1 MWLLDAN
8 MDIHLVD
15 LLRGYGIR
23 SEAATRR
30 GWCALT
36 NGQLVAAAGKA
47 GFTCVL
53 TQDRRFA
60 KSAGRSLKSHPDL
73 CIVVVCLAQRPW
85 RDYLD
90 QFHQAWTNEPI
101 TPVAGRVI
109 QWPTPSSAGPAP
121 KLSVGGD

>member
-8 MDIHLVD
+8 MDVHLTD
-15 LLRGYGIR
+15 LLRGYRIG

-30 GWCALT
+30 GWGALT

-60 KSAGRSLKSHPDL
+60 KSAARSLESHPDL
-73 CIVVVCLAQRPW
+73 CIVVVGLPQRPW
-85 RDYLD
+85 RDYLE
-90 QFHQAWTNEPI
+90 QFRQAWSHEPI
-101 TPVAGRVI
+101 TPVAGRAI
-109 QWPTPSSAGPAP
+109 QWPSPSPAGPPP
-121 KLSVGGD
+121 K